1 MSAWSPEAL
10 QRSQTRRMLRRL
22 DLSIPGLDTVVHHRA
37 HVALAMLDAAVTNAL
52 HVLGEECGGDTAF
65 ANGAVVAFAIY
76 RVPIEAHLDAI
87 ADAVRL
93 WITTGGEMHR

>member
-1 MSAWSPEAL
+1 MTAWSPEAI
-10 QRSQTRRMLRRL
+10 QRQATRRALRRL
-22 DLSIPGLDTVVHHRA
+22 DLSIPGLSPSFHRA
-37 HVALAMLDAAVTNAL
+37 HVALTVLDAAVTNAL
-52 HVLGEECGGDTAF
+52 HVLGEEGDPAF

-76 RVPIEAHLDAI
+76 RVPLEARLDAI